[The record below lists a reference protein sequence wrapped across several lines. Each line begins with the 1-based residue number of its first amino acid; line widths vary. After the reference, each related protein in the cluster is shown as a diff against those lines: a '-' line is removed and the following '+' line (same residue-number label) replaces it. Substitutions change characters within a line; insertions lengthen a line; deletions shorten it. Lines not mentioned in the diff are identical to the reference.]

1 MHHSMLAEALA
12 QRHPHGE
19 RIHVHRETS
28 KRRVSVEPGEVHA
41 RVHDYLSQSVSQPA
55 SQSVSKS
62 VRVSVEPGEVHARVH
77 DYLSQ
82 SVSQPASQSVSK
94 SVRVSVEPGEVH
106 ARVHDY
112 LVAETTGVL
121 QLDLRALEQ
130 CKGADLVVHLSVKR
144 DVKERCCS

>member
-28 KRRVSVEPGEVHA
+28 KR
-41 RVHDYLSQSVSQPA
+41 
-55 SQSVSKS
+55 
-62 VRVSVEPGEVHARVH
+62 
-77 DYLSQ
+77 
-82 SVSQPASQSVSK
+82 
-94 SVRVSVEPGEVH
+94 RVSVEPGEVH

>member
-28 KRRVSVEPGEVHA
+28 KR
-41 RVHDYLSQSVSQPA
+41 
-55 SQSVSKS
+55 
-62 VRVSVEPGEVHARVH
+62 RVSVEPGEVHARVH